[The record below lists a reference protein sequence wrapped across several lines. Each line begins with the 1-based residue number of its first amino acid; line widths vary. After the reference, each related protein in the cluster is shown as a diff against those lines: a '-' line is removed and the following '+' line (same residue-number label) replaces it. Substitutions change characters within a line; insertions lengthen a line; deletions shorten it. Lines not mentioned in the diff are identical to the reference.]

1 MHYYS
6 LLIDLHLLY
15 SVFRVVVVN
24 LVGVWLVFYSNFL
37 MKLDLL
43 LLDNELVDE
52 WLYNLIGHLYWN
64 CYVEQ

>member
-1 MHYYS
+1 MHYS

-37 MKLDLL
+37 IKLDLL
-43 LLDNELVDE
+43 LLDIELVEE
-52 WLYNLIGHLYWN
+52 WLYNFRGHLYWS
-64 CYVEQ
+64 CCVEQ